1 MLGRRQCARAKFG
14 SLNISPATHVETCGD
29 SFEDRGFNSP
39 RLHFFP
45 RGRMRIVRNGPI
57 RTRKQYLLVV
67 GVAVLLRDYEAAPTQ
82 KEKPMATPISI
93 FNPNNLPID
102 IIVNNGSSQLQ
113 VLAAAGPNWTPPTP
127 TTNPTFNYGPPAPGN
142 LGIGS
147 NLIQIM
153 PQGSTSPFVIAINLP
168 GTVNWSSIQIYISS
182 RPTPVARGLS

>member
-1 MLGRRQCARAKFG
+1 
-14 SLNISPATHVETCGD
+14 
-29 SFEDRGFNSP
+29 
-39 RLHFFP
+39 
-45 RGRMRIVRNGPI
+45 MRIVRNGPI

-168 GTVNWSSIQIYISS
+168 GTVNWSSIQIYIFFQTYSS
-182 RPTPVARGLS
+182 CSWIVLNAGQQISQGTAVSEQALSEMA